1 MDNNIG
7 LEHIISFGN
16 AENDISM
23 LSETGYSVAVS
34 NAAEHVKAVS
44 HEVCGHHNE
53 DGVAHWIEKNLL

>member
-1 MDNNIG
+1 
-7 LEHIISFGN
+7 
-16 AENDISM
+16 M

-34 NAAEHVKAVS
+34 NATEHVKAIA